1 MLRAALKRPSRLALA
16 VLFAV
21 LVPLA
26 SFAADAAGDLKDVRR
41 AGKLRWSGD
50 ASGGAPYQFLD
61 PDKPDQL
68 VGFEVEIARELGKR
82 LGVKDEFVQIDW
94 GTLIPSLQRGDADI
108 SMSGLEVTADRK
120 AIVNFTR
127 PYYIYTQQLVA
138 RKDDDRVTKLED
150 CRGKR
155 VGTLNNSAAER
166 ILKAVPG
173 IDVASY
179 DDNVRPYDDLEIGRV
194 DAVLLDLPIAVYHAK
209 KREKLKFVGE
219 PFGEGL
225 YAIAVRKN
233 SPELLAAVDAALGD
247 MVRDGSLKAI
257 LDKWGLWN
265 SAQEKLS
272 TVQLTNESTQSFGTL
287 LRNCLPLFLRGT
299 WVTIKISLLAMV
311 LASAFGLCL
320 ALMRV
325 YGNALVSRLA
335 LAYVEFIRGTP
346 LLVQLFFI
354 YFGLP
359 QIPYIGIKL
368 SGMVAAIVGV
378 GLNYAAYEAEIYR
391 AGIMAVPRAQAEAAL
406 ALGLTRWQ
414 AVRHVIL
421 PQALRLVVPPVTNDF
436 VALFKDT
443 SIVSILAISELTFTF
458 RAVSQATGRYFEF
471 AVVTALIYFL
481 LAYPLSKIA
490 RKLEERIHPHH
501 DFDTQP
507 M

>member
-1 MLRAALKRPSRLALA
+1 MAFVATALLVLLAT
-16 VLFAV
+16 
-21 LVPLA
+21 A
-26 SFAADAAGDLKDVRR
+26 SSAGASDAEGDLKDVRR
-41 AGKLRWSGD
+41 TGKLRWSGD

-61 PDKPDQL
+61 PDKPDHL
-68 VGFEVEIARELGKR
+68 VGFEVEIARELAKR
-82 LGVKDEFVQIDW
+82 LGVADEFVQIDW

-120 AIVNFTR
+120 AVVNFTR
-127 PYYIYTQQLVA
+127 PYYIYTQQLVT
-138 RKDDDRVTKLED
+138 RKDDSRIAKLED
-150 CRGKR
+150 CRGHR

-166 ILKAVPG
+166 ILKITPG
-173 IDVASY
+173 IEVASY

-209 KREKLKFVGE
+209 KREKLQFVGE

-225 YAIAVRKN
+225 YAIAIRKN
-233 SPELLAAVDAALGD
+233 SPELLAATDAALGD
-247 MVRDGSLKAI
+247 MIRDGSLKAI

-265 SAQEKLS
+265 AAQEKLD
-272 TVQLTNESTQSFGTL
+272 TVQLTNESSQSFGSL
-287 LRNCLPLFLRGT
+287 LRNFLPLFARGT
-299 WVTIKISLLAMV
+299 WVTIKISLLAML
-311 LASAFGLCL
+311 LASTLGLCL
-320 ALMRV
+320 ALLRV
-325 YGNALVSRLA
+325 YGNAVLSRTA
-335 LAYVEFIRGTP
+335 LAYVEFVRGTP

-359 QIPYIGIKL
+359 QIPVIGIKL

-391 AGIMAVPRAQAEAAL
+391 AGIMAVPRAQTEAAL

-414 AVRHVIL
+414 AVRSVVL

-458 RAVSQATGRYFEF
+458 RAVSQASGRYFEF
-471 AVVTALIYFL
+471 ALVTALIYFM
-481 LAYPLSKIA
+481 LAYPISRLA

-501 DFDTQP
+501 DFNTQP